1 MAATDKRRDLYA
13 QAAAEAE
20 KAQAAEQKKKSLN
33 LRKTLL
39 IGVPTALA
47 VVAAVGGGIWW
58 YLAAQPPDPAEAE
71 QIDVTRFIASEH
83 FADMEPGEQYAY
95 YKKCDVAGKLRFWAD
110 KDQLDK
116 EIIQAAATNVRP
128 LQLRQAMEK
137 INKYFD
143 LPGEHRL
150 NYLDLVVRH
159 RFGER
164 YLARLK
170 RAYPELDPLGSGTA
184 EFYADLEPLDEETR
198 RRILLFQEHYEARKT
213 QGIDPR

>member
-20 KAQAAEQKKKSLN
+20 KAQAAENKKKALN

-39 IGVPTALA
+39 IGIPIAVL

-58 YLAAQPPDPAEAE
+58 YLASQPPNPAEAE
-71 QIDVTRFIASEH
+71 QIEVTRFIASEH
-83 FADMEPGEQYAY
+83 FTDMEPEAQYAY
-95 YKKCDVAGKLRFWAD
+95 YLQCDTAGKLRFWAD

-116 EIIQAAATNVRP
+116 EVIQAAATNVRS

-143 LPGEHRL
+143 LPPEHQM

-184 EFYADLEPLDEETR
+184 EFYADLPPLDEETR
-198 RRILLFQEHYEARKT
+198 RRILLFQEDYEARKA